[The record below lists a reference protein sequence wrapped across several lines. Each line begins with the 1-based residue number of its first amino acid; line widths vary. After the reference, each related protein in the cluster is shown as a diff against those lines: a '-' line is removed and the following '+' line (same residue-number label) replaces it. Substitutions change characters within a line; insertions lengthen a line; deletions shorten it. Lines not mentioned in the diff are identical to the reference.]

1 LANNKKNRK
10 EVEEL
15 ESSYRTIA
23 EKKQSKFANA
33 GKQKKTL
40 LIIISIAL
48 LLCIIA
54 GVAGYFI
61 YLNIRDN
68 QMLTANVT
76 VAGVSV
82 QGQTRKDAIQAVSA
96 AFERNYTGKDMTIT
110 VGEHTI
116 VLTPDLSAITF
127 NAEAAI
133 DAALKYTND
142 SDNTEVFDISRYI
155 GLNKTAIMDKLSE
168 VATHYQ
174 STLTQHSYTVTG
186 TLPVDIDEPQ
196 MNEGQILT
204 VTVGT
209 PGINLDVNML
219 YDAVVGAYSENLTAM
234 EYAFPIESPNALDWE
249 KIYLE
254 ECIPVVNAELNP
266 ETFEI
271 TTESTGYGFIPEEAQ
286 ALMENAKPGDQVQ
299 IPFKPLFPDVTSD
312 MLDAELYKDVLGEM
326 TATAGYNADRN
337 VNLWI
342 ACDRINNVVVM
353 PGEIFSYNYTLGE
366 RNAENGWKPGASYVG
381 GEVVMTYGG
390 GICQV
395 SSTLY
400 YAVVLADLEIIERD
414 CHLYLPSYIPFS
426 TDATVSWGGI
436 DFRFRNNT
444 NYPIRIE
451 ASANGGTVSVRL
463 VGTDEKDYYVKF
475 ISETVEWRQA
485 PVRYMEIDEDNNP
498 NGYYDGQVLDSGTVG
513 AVSKSYRNKYDKE
526 TGGLISSVLE
536 NHDRYATRDKIVVK
550 IIKKEVPTDPP
561 TNPPID
567 IPGGTTEAPQG
578 SNPDTPVDPG
588 EGPNTPPEG
597 DGGEDPVTPPDNGD
611 GEGDTTPPTGED
623 NHE

>member
-1 LANNKKNRK
+1 MANNKNNRK

-23 EKKQSKFANA
+23 EKKQNKFAKA
-33 GKQKKTL
+33 SSQKKTL

-48 LLCIIA
+48 LLCIVA

-68 QMLTANVT
+68 QVLTANVT
-76 VAGVSV
+76 IAGVGV
-82 QGQTRKDAIQAVSA
+82 QGQTRKNAIQAVSA
-96 AFERNYTGKDMTIT
+96 AFERNYTGKDLTIT
-110 VGEHTI
+110 VGEHTV
-116 VLTPDLSAITF
+116 VLTPNISAITL
-127 NAEAAI
+127 NAEAAV

-142 SDNTEVFDISRYI
+142 SDNTEAFDISRYI
-155 GLNKTAIMDKLSE
+155 GLNKAAIMEELNE
-168 VATHYQ
+168 VAAHYQ

-196 MNEGQILT
+196 MNEGQVLT
-204 VTVGT
+204 VTIGT
-209 PGINLDVNML
+209 PGINLDANML
-219 YDAVVGAYSENLTAM
+219 YDAVVSAYSENLTAM
-234 EYAFPIESPNALDWE
+234 EYAFPVESPDALDWE
-249 KIYLE
+249 QIYQN
-254 ECIPVVNAELNP
+254 ECIPVVNAALNP

-271 TTESTGYGFIPEEAQ
+271 TAESTGYGFIPEEAQ

-299 IPFKPLFPDVTSD
+299 IPFKPLFPDVTHD

-326 TATAGYNADRN
+326 TASAGYNADRN

-342 ACDRINNVVVM
+342 ACDRINNVIVM

-400 YAVVLADLEIIERD
+400 YAAVLADLEIIERD

-475 ISETVEWRQA
+475 ISETVEWRPA
-485 PVRYMEIDEDNNP
+485 PIRYMEIDEDNNP

-526 TGGLISSVLE
+526 TGALISSKLE
-536 NHDRYATRDKIVVK
+536 NHDGYATRDKIVVK

-561 TNPPID
+561 TDTPID
-567 IPGGTTEAPQG
+567 IPGGST
-578 SNPDTPVDPG
+578 DTPQEPN
-588 EGPNTPPEG
+588 PNTPVEPDNE
-597 DGGEDPVTPPDNGD
+597 PVTPPVGSGD
-611 GEGDTTPPTGED
+611 DENITNPPVGED
-623 NHE
+623 NGE